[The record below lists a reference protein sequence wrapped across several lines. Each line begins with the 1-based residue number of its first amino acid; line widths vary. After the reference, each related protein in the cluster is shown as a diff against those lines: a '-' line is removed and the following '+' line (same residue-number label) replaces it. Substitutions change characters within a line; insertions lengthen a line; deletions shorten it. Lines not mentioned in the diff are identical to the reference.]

1 MLSETE
7 SFFMTQRIMK
17 SRNYDTLYQN
27 CPNLKIP
34 VIPKYI
40 LYHKVFTIMYFTS
53 TPRHSHSHT
62 CSKIENVILT
72 HPAGMS

>member
-34 VIPKYI
+34 VMPKYI
-40 LYHKVFTIMYFTS
+40 LYQSFHNEFHFNATS
-53 TPRHSHSHT
+53 YT
-62 CSKIENVILT
+62 LT
-72 HPAGMS
+72 HIVVK